1 MFRSRF
7 RLLAVCCLLACA
19 SVLPSAAQFFDQG
32 FVNPAVR
39 TDYDASNEGTA
50 TNPIT
55 LPYGGCLYD
64 DNTDPIMIAPGC
76 YNYGPTVYNSS
87 NYFSQRSNPNGF
99 WVMSANNE
107 IHNKMTLTQWPTWS
121 YGPANSGPPNQ
132 SHPIYQPQPWNSMF
146 EFTLLTGS
154 LPGES
159 LWRAHMIA
167 DHSPTASQNPQ
178 GAAGIPFLGLGADSR
193 RGNGS
198 PVGKLNVWGGFGS
211 TRSTV
216 RIWDLAAGPG
226 SAALMYNYAIAQWP
240 RPNGQMVPRIV
251 FVALYHYGLEH
262 STTTSPGLHR
272 HWNWK
277 IPESFFYPGADIA
290 FIDVEDIQQHCPSH
304 AAVPWAQLNIDRQI
318 DLDWNVLFRCMSDKN
333 LFDEPM
339 PTTPIDL
346 LGVHW
351 AVEVANQ
358 GSLIWASVHGMKM
371 RRSYTSSITT
381 AETMA
386 DGASLAVG
394 PVADEPVAEAV
405 IPADWRDPVTTEQMR
420 EWFWDACRQDEACW
434 RYNAHREST
443 KAGQA
448 VEIEYDA
455 GPHVQGIARDLARWP
470 RVESPR

>member
-1 MFRSRF
+1 MLRI
-7 RLLAVCCLLACA
+7 RLLVFCLLGLA
-19 SVLPSAAQFFDQG
+19 SVMPSAGQFFDQG

-39 TDYDASNEGTA
+39 GDYDAWNEGTA
-50 TNPIT
+50 ANPIT
-55 LPYGGCLYD
+55 MPFGCLYE
-64 DNTDPIMIAPGC
+64 DNSDPILLAPGC
-76 YNYGPTVYNSS
+76 YNFGPTVYDSS
-87 NYFSQRSNPNGF
+87 NRFSQRSNPNGF

-107 IHNKMTLTQWPTWS
+107 IHNKMTITPWPYFS
-121 YGPANSGPPNQ
+121 YRPTNSGPPNQ
-132 SHPIYQPQPWNSMF
+132 SHLVYPPQPWNSMF

-167 DHSPTASQNPQ
+167 DHSPSASQNPQ
-178 GAAGIPFLGLGADSR
+178 GPSGIPFLGIGADSR
-193 RGNGS
+193 RGNGAR
-198 PVGKLNVWGGFGS
+198 VGQLNVWGGYGS

-216 RIWDLAAGPG
+216 RIWDLAGGPG

-240 RPNGQMVPRIV
+240 RPDGQMVPRIV

-277 IPESFFYPGADIA
+277 IPESFFHPGADIA
-290 FIDVEDIQQHCPSH
+290 FIDVEDIQRHCPSH
-304 AAVPWAQLNIDRQI
+304 ASVPLAQLNVDRQI
-318 DLDWNVLFRCMSDKN
+318 NLDWNVLFRCMSDKN
-333 LFDEPM
+333 LFDESM

-358 GSLIWASVHGMKM
+358 GSLIWASVHGMEM

-381 AETMA
+381 AEPA
-386 DGASLAVG
+386 VDGARAVTL
-394 PVADEPVAEAV
+394 ADEAIAEPV
-405 IPADWRDPVTTEQMR
+405 IPDDWRDPVTTEQMR
-420 EWFWDACRQDEACW
+420 EWFWDACRNDADCW

-443 KAGQA
+443 KAGRA

-455 GPHVQGIARDLARWP
+455 DRHVQGVARDLAVWPREPMP
-470 RVESPR
+470 RVEPPR